1 MHELNTILMKMS
13 LKKQLFLTLTILFL
27 AQIGYSWNEHPLFTY
42 PALKNHPIWNS
53 LENIEAKE
61 LSSFLLANETSLERF
76 LAIQEE
82 WSRHN
87 LPNYQPCP
95 EALAFKV
102 TGNLADI
109 RERFFRAIRINPNT
123 YAPLYRHPLPGQAF
137 DTTQLADPHKITT
150 LEDIS
155 TMAFVRYTWLN
166 EGEMVAPFDV
176 LVAATDEMD
185 YGFDLGL
192 FEDNNTYYGSEYK
205 FGKQT
210 FGNPNIEFSSQAPF
224 HMSFY
229 HEAAIVFLFAPFLK
243 KTYLDY
249 RLNLYK
255 MLSEFAFEQGEPY
268 WGWRFLGW
276 SMHYLGDQTM
286 PYHCAPL
293 PGMSVWRMLWIN
305 LKAMLGWGQ
314 SKIDAVQLVSNRHL
328 VMERYVW
335 EVMRKAYLEND
346 YQHPYFQALENPYPP
361 QTYNDRFVYDVVSK
375 QSVEKAR
382 NCDRTLRECF
392 PPVLVN
398 DPKVEASDRKEM
410 DDMLTTVL
418 NYSGQEGVDKLD
430 QMIAE
435 RFRAYSF
442 AMRALL
448 EDVLPKINRQP
459 EEITQR

>member
-1 MHELNTILMKMS
+1 MRIFL
-13 LKKQLFLTLTILFL
+13 LKSVFLGLFLLHISLP
-27 AQIGYSWNEHPLFTY
+27 GYSWNEHPLLTY
-42 PALKNHPIWNS
+42 PALRNNPVWPS
-53 LENIEAKE
+53 LKVVEAKE
-61 LSSFLLANETSLERF
+61 LSSFLLANEASLEQF
-76 LAIQEE
+76 LARQEE
-82 WSRHN
+82 WSQRN
-87 LPNYQPCP
+87 LPNYQACP
-95 EALAFKV
+95 DALTFKA
-102 TGNLADI
+102 TGNKADI
-109 RERFFRAIRINPNT
+109 RERFFRAIRINPNS
-123 YAPLYRHPLPGQAF
+123 YVPLYLHPMPGQTF
-137 DTTQLADPHKITT
+137 DTARLADPHRIST

-155 TMAFVRYTWLN
+155 TMVFVRYTWLS
-166 EGEMVAPFDV
+166 EGDKVAPFDV

-192 FEDNNTYYGSEYK
+192 FEDNNSYYGPEYK

-210 FGNPNIEFSSQAPF
+210 FGNPNLEYSSQAPF

-229 HEAAIVFLFAPFLK
+229 HEAGIVFRFAPFLK
-243 KTYLDY
+243 KTFVDY

-255 MLSEFAFEQGEPY
+255 MLSEFAFEQGELY

-293 PGMSVWRMLWIN
+293 PGMSVWKMLWIN
-305 LKAMLGWGQ
+305 LKAMLGWEQ
-314 SKIDAVQLVSNRHL
+314 SKIDAVQLVSNRHT

-335 EVMRKAYLEND
+335 EVMRKAYLENN

-361 QTYNDRFVYDVVSK
+361 QAYNARFVYDVVSK

-392 PPVLVN
+392 PSVLVD
-398 DPKVEASDRKEM
+398 DPKVEANDRQEM
-410 DDMLTTVL
+410 DEMYAAVIS
-418 NYSGQEGVDKLD
+418 YSGQNGVDKFD

-442 AMRALL
+442 ALRALL
-448 EDVLPKINRQP
+448 DDVLPIINPRH
-459 EEITQR
+459 EEVSQR